1 MGEINKLEQTL
12 GLTEDEILRRCSSE
26 SLICAPKPRYWTRYW
41 TAEIYS
47 FGKYLREYGYYPE
60 WLPLYVSTDHGPRVI
75 DELLKIELDCD
86 APVQFYHS
94 PRLVESW
101 KKISTKPCY
110 TMFSPFVF
118 YRRTRKITQNI
129 DAKGTLAYPAH
140 TTPNIDD
147 EANYEIYIE
156 QLMSLPKEF
165 HPIAVQLHYHDI
177 RKERHKL
184 FLKYKIPVYTAGHNA
199 DYRFAE
205 RFYEILRQF
214 KYTTSNM
221 VTSSLFYSVEMGIPH
236 SIYGIEPAYNNKSD
250 IDFEKG
256 KINLFKYSNYRKIYD
271 LFKGIH
277 YEINDDQKKIVEQE
291 LGINDGIGRLQMSFI
306 LYQSLLK
313 IFLRKVR
320 SKLKNINLR
329 ML

>member
-1 MGEINKLEQTL
+1 MVEINKLEQTL

-26 SLICAPKPRYWTRYW
+26 SLICAPKPGYW

-60 WLPLYVSTDHGPRVI
+60 WLPLYVSTDHGPAVI
-75 DELLKIELDCD
+75 DEPLKTELDCD

-110 TMFSPFVF
+110 TILSPFVF

-221 VTSSLFYSVEMGIPH
+221 VSSSLFYSVEMGIPH

-313 IFLRKVR
+313 VFLRKVR